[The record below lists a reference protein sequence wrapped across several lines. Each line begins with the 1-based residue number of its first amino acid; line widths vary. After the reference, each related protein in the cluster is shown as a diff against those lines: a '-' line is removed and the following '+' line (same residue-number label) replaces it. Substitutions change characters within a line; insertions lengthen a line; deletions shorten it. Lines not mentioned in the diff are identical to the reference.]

1 MANMTVFK
9 QHFDLL
15 EETMDNLN
23 LRNKPKSIFNCDE
36 SMVAM
41 DRRTGKVVVSRNTK
55 QANCETKGTR
65 DHITVNSCVSA
76 SGMILPP
83 HIIFQQSF
91 PSGPYGKD
99 GLDGALYSISLNGFM
114 DSELFYGFL
123 DKLFIPQT
131 QHIEGPKLLKLDGH
145 GSRLSVDPI
154 DLCRRNNIHLY
165 CLPPHTTHVFQPLD
179 VDIFHLLKSH
189 FIQITQNL
197 KLATLGWKEPIDCCK
212 TNFTKLFKQP

>member
-15 EETMDNLN
+15 EETMDNVN

-83 HIIFQQSF
+83 HIIFNSPSHLVHMEKMDLMVPYTPSHLMVLWTQNYFMVFLTSSSSLKHSILKDQNFSNLMVMGPTFQSIQLTCAEETTYICIACH
-91 PSGPYGKD
+91 PIQLMYSNHWM
-99 GLDGALYSISLNGFM
+99 LTYSI
-114 DSELFYGFL
+114 
-123 DKLFIPQT
+123 
-131 QHIEGPKLLKLDGH
+131 
-145 GSRLSVDPI
+145 
-154 DLCRRNNIHLY
+154 C
-165 CLPPHTTHVFQPLD
+165 
-179 VDIFHLLKSH
+179 
-189 FIQITQNL
+189 
-197 KLATLGWKEPIDCCK
+197 
-212 TNFTKLFKQP
+212 